1 MGKLLLGRFCS
12 YSPFDDAKIGKII
25 LSLQETPSIS
35 NLFDMTAAHFCD
47 KNTESTRFLSHEGL

>member
-25 LSLQETPSIS
+25 LSLQETPSFS
-35 NLFDMTAAHFCD
+35 NLFDMTAALLCD
-47 KNTESTRFLSHEGL
+47 KNAESPRFLSHEGL